1 MTCHILKYKD
11 VIIIG
16 LLLILI
22 ALQFRKTPENEIII
36 IDRNEVRDSI
46 RTEIHRVR
54 GDSVTSFDS
63 AIAKFRTGLETE

>member
-1 MTCHILKYKD
+1 MIYLTLKYKD
-11 VIIIG
+11 IIIIG

-46 RTEIHRVR
+46 RTEIHSVR

-63 AIAKFRTGLETE
+63 AIAKFRTGLEVE